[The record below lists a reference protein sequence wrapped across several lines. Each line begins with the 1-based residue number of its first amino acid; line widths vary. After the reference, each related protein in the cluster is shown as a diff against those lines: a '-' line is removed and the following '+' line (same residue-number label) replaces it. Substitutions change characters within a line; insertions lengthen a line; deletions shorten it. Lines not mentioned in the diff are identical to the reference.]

1 MKSLSYVV
9 PVKSKVKILQNF
21 VAFSEYMNFN
31 INSIYRLWE
40 DGDRIYRK
48 LMVWKKMFLVDTPRT
63 TTETVATY
71 VFKEKIDL
79 CLSSVWPKIKMAI
92 GTIHY
97 YQDQVSR
104 FHEKIPSLEQRAI
117 YPWQLIIN
125 AAEGQLILKF
135 PFCVFKSTKKTT
147 KFL

>member
-1 MKSLSYVV
+1 
-9 PVKSKVKILQNF
+9 
-21 VAFSEYMNFN
+21 
-31 INSIYRLWE
+31 
-40 DGDRIYRK
+40 
-48 LMVWKKMFLVDTPRT
+48 MFLVDTPRT

-97 YQDQVSR
+97 YQIQLSR

-117 YPWQLIIN
+117 YPWQPIIN
-125 AAEGQLILKF
+125 STAMKGI
-135 PFCVFKSTKKTT
+135 FKLGFSQNIINWFSTSVLEEKSRIM
-147 KFL
+147 

>member
-1 MKSLSYVV
+1 MPIQRLPAVKLIYSEKATIFCEIFTLLLTTVHT
-9 PVKSKVKILQNF
+9 VKSKVKILQNF
-21 VAFSEYMNFN
+21 VAFWEYMNFN
-31 INSIYRLWE
+31 VNSIYRLWE

-97 YQDQVSR
+97 YQNQFSR
-104 FHEKIPSLEQRAI
+104 FHKKIPSSEQRVI
-117 YPWQLIIN
+117 YPW
-125 AAEGQLILKF
+125 
-135 PFCVFKSTKKTT
+135 
-147 KFL
+147 

>member
-1 MKSLSYVV
+1 MRVYKFFGGIVWFIIRINCCNV
-9 PVKSKVKILQNF
+9 
-21 VAFSEYMNFN
+21 
-31 INSIYRLWE
+31 NSIYRLWE
-40 DGDRIYRK
+40 DDDRIYRK

-97 YQDQVSR
+97 YQNQFSR
-104 FHEKIPSLEQRAI
+104 FHEKITSSEQRAI

-125 AAEGQLILKF
+125 AAMKEIFRLGFSQEIINWICTNVLEE
-135 PFCVFKSTKKTT
+135 KSRIMH
-147 KFL
+147 

>member
-1 MKSLSYVV
+1 
-9 PVKSKVKILQNF
+9 
-21 VAFSEYMNFN
+21 
-31 INSIYRLWE
+31 
-40 DGDRIYRK
+40 
-48 LMVWKKMFLVDTPRT
+48 MFFVDTPRT

-104 FHEKIPSLEQRAI
+104 FHEKIPSSEQRAI

-125 AAEGQLILKF
+125 TAKGQLILKSK
-135 PFCVFKSTKKTT
+135 V
-147 KFL
+147 